1 MKWRVPD
8 QEVGQR
14 GLGEVVQNDC
24 QACKLNRGWGGIM
37 DHSKWRKL
45 IKDG

>member
-1 MKWRVPD
+1 M
-8 QEVGQR
+8 EY
-14 GLGEVVQNDC
+14 EVVGRPKRNWREVMQKDC
-24 QACKLNRGWGGIM
+24 QACKLNKEGSV